1 MMKRVFNLFLLGM
14 SLFFCFSLMAQQT
27 SKTKAAVKP
36 GNSKKIFL
44 PPVYLGKSNLNGGVI
59 KKRTFDSLLKQGISA
74 HDSLGNKYRIVGFD
88 FIYAERSLYE
98 DSVGND
104 QILTDFQSQFCK
116 GDTLDAS
123 ITFSDEETKSIYER
137 TKWGDTAYFDRIR
150 LFPLPGNKIFPTID
164 TLPIL
169 GRNMKFIITR

>member
-14 SLFFCFSLMAQQT
+14 SLFFCFRLMAQQT
-27 SKTKAAVKP
+27 NKTKTPVKL

-44 PPVYLGKSNLNGGVI
+44 PPVYLGKGNLYGGTI
-59 KKRTFDSLLKQGISA
+59 KKRTFDSLLKQGITA
-74 HDSLGNKYRIVGFD
+74 RDSLGNKYKIVGFD
-88 FIYAERSLYE
+88 FSYAERGLYE

-104 QILTDFQSQFCK
+104 QILTDFQSQYCK

-123 ITFSDEETKSIYER
+123 ITFSNEETKSIYER
-137 TKWGDTAYFDRIR
+137 TKGGDTAYFDRIK

-169 GRNMKFIITR
+169 GRGMRFIITR